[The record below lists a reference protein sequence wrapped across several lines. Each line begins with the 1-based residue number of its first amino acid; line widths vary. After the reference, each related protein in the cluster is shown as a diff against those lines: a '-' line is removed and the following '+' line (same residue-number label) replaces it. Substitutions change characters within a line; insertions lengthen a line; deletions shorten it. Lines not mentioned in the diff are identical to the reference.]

1 MTVTEKFIDL
11 QKGWPSPR
19 LLPSQALQEAAFAT
33 LSNPTRATDSMLY
46 GPSIGDPALR
56 KGVASWLSELYSL
69 RSQPSPSQNDHH
81 ESTKL
86 NPISSDRISIT
97 NGASQNLASI
107 MEAFTDPVYTRR
119 IWMVEPTY
127 FHACTIFE
135 DAGFQGRLVGVPE
148 DEEGLDVQF
157 LRRQMEF
164 VDAEAETEAE
174 GEKDR
179 RSSFKQSPRYEKLY
193 RHVIY
198 LVPTFSNPSAKTYTL
213 SRRESLV
220 RLAREFN
227 ALLVTDDCYD
237 FLSWALESPSVSPL
251 ANGNGKKST
260 STSNPS
266 PPPPRLVDI
275 DASLPKGDTQWGHA
289 VSNGSFSK
297 VVGPGLRCGWAE
309 ATPAFIKR
317 LNLVGATVSGGA
329 PGQFSSVLIEH
340 VLRSGS
346 LTSHI
351 NDVLIPTYRSRC
363 FAMRE
368 VIRESLVPLGVQ
380 IDTGLPYL
388 SLSSSREINK
398 PAETIGGFFLY
409 IVFPEGIEADQV
421 AKVALEEYNLRFLSA
436 GAMAVRGSPNNYSEA
451 LLKRGGRLCW
461 AWEEEEDIVEGIR
474 RIGRVLQERFQ

>member
-1 MTVTEKFIDL
+1 MTVATALSTNKFIDL

-19 LLPSQALQEAAFAT
+19 LLPSQALQEAAIAT
-33 LSNPTRATDSMLY
+33 LSDPSRATDSMLY

-56 KGVASWLSELYSL
+56 QGVASWLSELYSL
-69 RSQPSPSQNDHH
+69 RSQPALPLSKNDHPD
-81 ESTKL
+81 SAPGAKPS
-86 NPISSDRISIT
+86 PISPDRICIT

-107 MEAFTDPVYTRR
+107 IEAFTDPIYTRR

-157 LRRQMEF
+157 LRRQMAL
-164 VDAEAETEAE
+164 VDADADA
-174 GEKDR
+174 DR
-179 RSSFKQSPRYEKLY
+179 PLKQAPRYEKLY

-213 SRRESLV
+213 PRRESLV

-237 FLSWALESPSVSPL
+237 FLSWTLESSSGSPV
-251 ANGNGKKST
+251 ANGLKPLST
-260 STSNPS
+260 SP
-266 PPPPRLVDI
+266 PLPPPRLVDI
-275 DASLPKGDTQWGHA
+275 DSSLDGDDPEWRNT

-351 NDVLIPTYRSRC
+351 NNVLIPTYRARC
-363 FAMRE
+363 FAMRRAIDE
-368 VIRESLVPLGVQ
+368 ALVPLGVQ
-380 IDTGLPYL
+380 IDTGLPYH
-388 SLSSSREINK
+388 SSVSDEETNNL
-398 PAETIGGFFLY
+398 AETIGGFFLY
-409 IVFPEGIEADQV
+409 IVFPEGIDAEQV
-421 AKVALEEYNLRFLSA
+421 GKYALEEYNLKFLAS
-436 GAMAVRGSPNNYSEA
+436 GAMAVRGSPKNHREM
-451 LLKRGGRLCW
+451 LLKRGARLCW
-461 AWEEEEDIVEGIR
+461 AWEEEEDIVEGVR
-474 RIGRVLQERFQ
+474 RIARVLQERFL